1 MTKDEAWENYRTALG
16 RYAEAY
22 VRAGEVVAD
31 EVAARL
37 RGAGSLLDEAVALI
51 AVAAAAEA
59 TATGPERDLRDLER
73 LAQRYECVTVE
84 LGTLN
89 LSVWRGK
96 PAGYDEALWQ
106 CREHGHGLSSRSRA
120 EDVAKIKIKCL
131 LPEGSEGGKE

>member
-1 MTKDEAWENYRTALG
+1 MDANEYKAWVPINEVIDNLESACMRYGRGDSSRAPVVTAHQ
-16 RYAEAY
+16 A
-22 VRAGEVVAD
+22 VRDAITTFAK
-31 EVAARL
+31 
-37 RGAGSLLDEAVALI
+37 
-51 AVAAAAEA
+51 A
-59 TATGPERDLRDLER
+59 TVTGPERDLRDLER